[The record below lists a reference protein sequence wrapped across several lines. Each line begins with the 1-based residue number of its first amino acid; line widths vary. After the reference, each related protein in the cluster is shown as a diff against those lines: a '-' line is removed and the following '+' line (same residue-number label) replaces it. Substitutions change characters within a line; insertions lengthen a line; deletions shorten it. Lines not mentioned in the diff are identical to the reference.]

1 MENIEK
7 EIIQAIKEDRLYDF
21 IANHYWEIKPEML
34 KDLILEI
41 YYILRYETDVDLGA
55 NMQETREKIIES
67 LKQNRDW
74 EEE

>member
-21 IANHYWEIKPEML
+21 IANHYWEIKPKLL

-74 EEE
+74 EED

>member
-21 IANHYWEIKPEML
+21 IANHYWEIKPELL
-34 KDLILEI
+34 KDLILET
-41 YYILRYETDVDLGA
+41 YYILRYETDIDLGA

>member
-1 MENIEK
+1 MEK

-41 YYILRYETDVDLGA
+41 YYMLRYERVEETAESIEMFTDNL
-55 NMQETREKIIES
+55 IEN

-74 EEE
+74 EE